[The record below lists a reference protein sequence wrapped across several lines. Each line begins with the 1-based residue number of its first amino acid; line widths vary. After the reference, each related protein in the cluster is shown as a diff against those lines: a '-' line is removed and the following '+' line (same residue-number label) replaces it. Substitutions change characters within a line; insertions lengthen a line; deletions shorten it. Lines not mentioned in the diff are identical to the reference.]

1 MAKPR
6 NRTLDRLTDRAAR
19 AVIAALLRL
28 PYERRL
34 RVAASLAG
42 RLLAPLLGW
51 RRRIRMNLALVCPG
65 LSAAEV
71 ESLVRAVPANF
82 GRNLIETFSGG
93 EFVVRTRESPVEG
106 PGLAAAEAARD
117 AGRPIVF
124 VSAHIG
130 NYEAAR
136 VAMLARG
143 FRVGVLYRPM
153 SNPFFDDHYAAAL
166 AALGRPT
173 FARGRRGLGE
183 MLRFLR
189 EGGALGIMIDQH
201 MSRGAPLAFFGR
213 TAFTALSAAEMA
225 LRAGAP
231 VIPIYGI
238 RAPDGV
244 GFRILVEAPVTGATA
259 EAITQALNDSLEAQ
273 VRAHMDQWLWIHR
286 RWRDPTPR
294 PQRAR
299 AAARIGP

>member
-6 NRTLDRLTDRAAR
+6 NRTLDRLTDF
-19 AVIAALLRL
+19 AVRSAIAALLRL

-34 RVAASLAG
+34 AAAAFLAG

-51 RRRIRMNLALVCPG
+51 RRRVRANLALVCPE
-65 LSAAEV
+65 LPVAEV
-71 ESLVRAVPANF
+71 EGIARRVPAGF
-82 GRNLIETFSGG
+82 GRNLIETFSGA
-93 EFVVRTRESPVEG
+93 EFVARARHCPVAG
-106 PGLAAAEAARD
+106 PGLAAAERARD
-117 AGRPIVF
+117 AGGPIVF

-153 SNPFFDDHYAAAL
+153 SNPFFDARYAAAL
-166 AALGRPT
+166 ATLGGPT

-183 MLRFLR
+183 MLNFLR

-201 MSRGAPLAFFGR
+201 MSRGAPLAFFGQ
-213 TAFTALSAAEMA
+213 TAYTALSAAEMA
-225 LRAGAP
+225 LRFSAP
-231 VIPIYGI
+231 VIPIYGL

-244 GFRILVEAPVTGATA
+244 GFRVLVEAPVAGDTA
-259 EAITQALNDSLEAQ
+259 AAITQALNDSLEAQ

-286 RWRDPTPR
+286 RWRAPTPR
-294 PQRAR
+294 PQRER

>member
-6 NRTLDRLTDRAAR
+6 NATGDWLTDRLAR
-19 AVIAALLRL
+19 AAIAALLLL

-34 RVAASLAG
+34 AAAAFVAS

-51 RRRIRMNLALVCPG
+51 RRRIRANLALVLPD
-65 LSAAEV
+65 LPAAEV
-71 ESLVRAVPANF
+71 GRIVQRVPAHF
-82 GRNLIETFSGG
+82 GRNLVETFSGA
-93 EFVVRTRESPVEG
+93 EFVARTRMAPVAG
-106 PGLAAAEAARD
+106 PGLATAEAARD
-117 AGRPIVF
+117 AGTPILF

-153 SNPFFDDHYAAAL
+153 SNPRFNVPYAAAL
-166 AALGRPT
+166 ACLGGET
-173 FARGRRGLGE
+173 FARGRRGLGD

-201 MSRGAPLAFFGR
+201 SSRGAPLAFFGR
-213 TAFTALSAAEMA
+213 TAHTALSAAEMA
-225 LRAGAP
+225 LKFGAP
-231 VIPIYGI
+231 VIPIYAL
-238 RAPDGV
+238 RAPDGT
-244 GFRILVEAPVTGATA
+244 GFTVTLEAPVAGATA
-259 EAITQALNDSLEAQ
+259 AAITQALNDSLEAK

-286 RWRDPTPR
+286 RWRAPA

>member
-1 MAKPR
+1 VPKPR
-6 NRTLDRLTDRAAR
+6 NRTLDRLSDRIARAA
-19 AVIAALLRL
+19 IAAALRL

-34 RVAASLAG
+34 AAAAWVAAQ
-42 RLLAPLLGW
+42 LLAPLLGW
-51 RRRIRMNLALVCPG
+51 RQRVRDNLARIRPELP
-65 LSAAEV
+65 AAEV
-71 ESLVRAVPANF
+71 ARLARAVPANF
-82 GRNLIETFSGG
+82 GRNLIETFSGA
-93 EFVVRTRESPVEG
+93 EFVARARQSPVAG
-106 PGLAAAEAARD
+106 PGLAAAESARD

-124 VSAHIG
+124 VSAHLG

-166 AALGRPT
+166 ETLGRPT
-173 FARGRRGLGE
+173 FARSRRGLAE

-201 MSRGAPLAFFGR
+201 MSRGAPLRFFGH
-213 TAFTALSAAEMA
+213 TAHTALSAAEMA
-225 LRAGAP
+225 LKVGAP
-231 VIPIYGI
+231 LIPIYGI

-244 GFRILVEAPVTGATA
+244 GFSILVEAPVGGDTA
-259 EAITQALNDSLEAQ
+259 EALTQALNDSLEAQ
-273 VRAHMDQWLWIHR
+273 VRTHMDQWLWIHR
-286 RWRDPTPR
+286 RWRAPT

-299 AAARIGP
+299 AAARMGP